1 MRFIGDRPQSEA
13 ACLIV
18 AGAFQPPV
26 VEHQHFGMP
35 HFQKQLAIIGI
46 DKGVADNGL
55 GRIAVERAAAEED
68 VIGGLEMVH
77 IVLFPALVV
86 PFLDESLMLRMG
98 RCGPD
103 FKRQGSHLRGAGA
116 TCRGLVKIRREFF

>member
-1 MRFIGDRPQSEA
+1 MRLAGNGAKSESA
-13 ACLIV
+13 GLVV
-18 AGAFQPPV
+18 AGALQPPV
-26 VEHQHFGMP
+26 VNHQHFGMP

-86 PFLDESLMLRMG
+86 PFLDESLTLRMG

-103 FKRQGSHLRGAGA
+103 FKRQGGHLRGAGA